1 MTQRSAL
8 LTFSIGPVHTFI
20 SQARRLADLWAGS
33 QILSELIGMA
43 IETLADPAR
52 PNDRYWQIVFP
63 AIPASG
69 PPPGLPNRFVCRVP
83 FADAASTASQMK
95 EAVRGRW
102 KELVEGALN
111 VLTPLGLV
119 TDGQGDSDET
129 IQVAWSCVQEDG
141 DYPDDSRRSAEV
153 FASSRLFR
161 PFIQREDHGE
171 KCAVCGE
178 RTALPDGDREKVHG
192 AWRAAEGK
200 TKGGQLEAYFRAKQG
215 RLCLVCATKRLYPHV
230 TDKRAHFDAFDA
242 FDAFHPDDDTSYV
255 AVVSMDG
262 DNLGTILGWPAKRI
276 AGRDVEAFQRG
287 LSRVLSSFAADLR
300 GNRPPNLNL
309 ACLQS
314 ELGNRVLSSNP
325 PQLIYAGGEDVLFVS
340 DVRDAIP
347 LAGAIRKKY
356 QQVCQTGME
365 GILANPADSAK
376 FTISAGVLFA
386 HTKQPAGL
394 MFRDVDHLLNDVA
407 KTGEGRDAIAVRLAK
422 RGGVPVEMAFK
433 WDGGGD
439 KPFIDLIAEIA
450 AAVRGRDLSSGQI
463 FRLMDDA
470 RILYEVMGNSNE
482 EWRQWIEDRLSRR
495 EGSSGQTKKL
505 AELIAPLLGANK
517 PGVLRIARFLGGEAE
532 S

>member
-1 MTQRSAL
+1 MTQPSAL
-8 LTFSIGPVHTFI
+8 LTFSLGPVHTFI

-33 QILSELIGMA
+33 QILSELIGAA

-52 PNDRYWQIVFP
+52 PHDPYWRIIFP

-69 PPPGLPNRFVCRVP
+69 PPPGLPNRFACRVP
-83 FADAASTASQMK
+83 FDAAKAVASQM
-95 EAVRGRW
+95 ETAVQARW
-102 KELVEGALN
+102 SALVISASKVLAPLELV
-111 VLTPLGLV
+111 TKSS
-119 TDGQGDSDET
+119 GDCDET
-129 IQVAWSCVQEDG
+129 IQMAWSCVQEDG
-141 DYPDDSRRSAEV
+141 DYPDDSHRSAEV

-178 RTALPDGDREKVHG
+178 RTALPDGDRQKVHG

-200 TKGGQLEAYFRAKQG
+200 TKGGQLEPYFRAKQG

-230 TDKRAHFDAFDA
+230 THKRAQFDA

-255 AVVSMDG
+255 AIVSMDG
-262 DNLGTILGWPAKRI
+262 DNLGHILGWPPRRI
-276 AGRDVEAFQRG
+276 AGGDVEAFQRA

-300 GNRPPNLNL
+300 GTNLPPLNL

-314 ELGNRVLSSNP
+314 ELGKRILSSNP

-347 LAGAIRKKY
+347 LARAIRQKY
-356 QQVCQTGME
+356 QHDCREGMK
-365 GILANPADSAK
+365 GLLVDTADLGK

-394 MFRDVDHLLNDVA
+394 MFRDVDYLLNDVA
-407 KTGEGRDAIAVRLAK
+407 KCGEGRDAIAVRLAK

-433 WDGGGD
+433 WGAGGN
-439 KPFIDLIAEIA
+439 KPFIEMISEIA
-450 AAVRGRDLSSGQI
+450 TAVRERDLSSGQI

-470 RILYEVMGNSNE
+470 RILYEVMGNSSE

-495 EGSSGQTKKL
+495 EGSSGQTKGL

-517 PGVLRIARFLGGEAE
+517 PEMLRIARFLGGEAE